1 MIPREILD
9 AAKKITQLC
18 DLAFEE
24 DSNNGDG
31 VTYAR
36 YEALLMA
43 EAIIHSA
50 ISRHDRFIHV
60 REMAKKETPKN

>member
-1 MIPREILD
+1 MIPKEIID
-9 AAKKITQLC
+9 AAKKITELC

-24 DSNNGDG
+24 DSNDGDG

-43 EAIIHSA
+43 EAIIYSA
-50 ISRHDRFIHV
+50 INRHDRFVHV
-60 REMAKKETPKN
+60 REMASQPTPKN